1 MFVIFKIFIVLRA
14 LPRNFTPFPR
24 TRMNDA
30 RTRPLV
36 SILTP
41 TYARHAFLPYLAHM
55 ISSQTTPLRRIEWIV
70 VDDSASSFEHWF
82 HTCALHR
89 QLMRLTYVHLPH
101 KMTIG
106 CKRNLVKTLASG
118 EYLVHM
124 DDDDYY
130 APNYVETVL
139 SMFYSTD
146 TPSLI
151 GATTI
156 YLMFPDSLY
165 LYQSGPFRQN
175 HSCAGAMSYTKAFAN
190 ANHFDNSATHREE
203 PSFLQN
209 HPMMQIKNAYNINM
223 VFVHANN
230 TVSKEH
236 LRRKPTTLRWIDVIQ
251 HPTIMHFY
259 LSLHATQLP
268 MHNQLTPI
276 KSPRANYGLVFYAY
290 NVLLALQEMMVVL
303 MKVLD
308 TMVTEE
314 EKDIA
319 ADRADQPPSINEQQQ
334 TTTQCRIPTKYL
346 YTDSSHVTNS
356 ALSQNVF
363 HQS

>member
-1 MFVIFKIFIVLRA
+1 
-14 LPRNFTPFPR
+14 
-24 TRMNDA
+24 MNDPT
-30 RTRPLV
+30 TRPIV

-41 TYARHAFLPYLAHM
+41 TYARHTFLPYLAHM
-55 ISSQTTPLRRIEWIV
+55 IGAQTAPLHRIEWIV
-70 VDDSASSFEHWF
+70 VDDSPSSFGGWF
-82 HTCALHR
+82 HTCPLHR
-89 QLMRLTYVHLPH
+89 QLMRLTYVYLPH
-101 KMTIG
+101 KVTIG

-118 EYLVHM
+118 QYLVHM

-139 SMFYSTD
+139 SMFHSRD

-190 ANHFDNSATHREE
+190 AHHFDNNATQREE

-209 HPMMQIKNAYNINM
+209 HSMMQIKNAYNINM

-251 HPTIMHFY
+251 HPVVLHFY
-259 LSLHATQLP
+259 LSLHAHRIP
-268 MHNQLTPI
+268 MQQQLTQS

-290 NVLLALQEMMVVL
+290 NVLLALQEMMVL
-303 MKVLD
+303 MIGMLEGSLVSHSSNAHINS
-308 TMVTEE
+308 M
-314 EKDIA
+314 DI
-319 ADRADQPPSINEQQQ
+319 
-334 TTTQCRIPTKYL
+334 
-346 YTDSSHVTNS
+346 
-356 ALSQNVF
+356 
-363 HQS
+363 